1 MAGQQQSFL
10 PGFPAPQQQ
19 AMINQFGGGQIAPEL
34 MGPQQRGMSSGL
46 INPQQF
52 GAGMGGNV
60 GPNPMAQQVM
70 TQERQ
75 QLAQQTLMQQQL
87 QQMQQ
92 QKRQLQQQQQTALIS
107 QNNQAVNQVQT
118 PQPSAPPMQPQVP
131 QQQQPQ
137 QQPRQQEFSPVAI
150 CKKGQETVQKIT
162 LAVQE
167 LYQMLKNIQPPT
179 GPHQGYA
186 TSVETKKSVMIA
198 LNNICT
204 LCTHLRRI
212 YNLCNENSH
221 LQGMEYTHIESLI
234 PFKGEWDMKS
244 DEKKNS
250 EVYRQ
255 VCEERNQLIEQLTI
269 KNRHLK
275 EIIDHIRLITSEIN
289 IMLHMRRS

>member
-34 MGPQQRGMSSGL
+34 MGPQQRGL